1 MTSERQTRANR
12 ENAKKSTG
20 PRTAEG
26 KRKSSQNATTHGLL
40 SSADVVLDGEDA
52 ELFEELRAGARAAH
66 DPVGIWEELR
76 VDFLA
81 GDAWRA
87 LRATR
92 MVTGAQAVLRAE
104 QRESTRVTPRI
115 PSPLQKVMLRTQGID
130 PDAPAPAPAATELE
144 MEQWPHRS
152 LARLFRDDA
161 EGGALLER
169 AERYETRLRRR
180 MTETEL
186 ALEHLQ
192 DRRLKKK
199 G

>member
-1 MTSERQTRANR
+1 MPSERQVRANR

-20 PRTAEG
+20 PRTVEG
-26 KRKSSQNATTHGLL
+26 KRKSSQNAAKHHLL
-40 SSADVVLDGEDA
+40 SNVDVVLEGEDA
-52 ELFEELRAGARAAH
+52 DLFEEIRAGARSHHA
-66 DPVGIWEELR
+66 PVGIWEELR
-76 VDFLA
+76 IDFLA

-92 MVTGAQAVLRAE
+92 MVTGAQAVLHAE
-104 QRESTRVTPRI
+104 TQQSTKVIPRI

-130 PDAPAPAPAATELE
+130 LDAPAPAPVATDLE
-144 MEQWPHRS
+144 IEQTPHRS

-161 EGGALLER
+161 ESGALLER

-186 ALEHLQ
+186 DFEHIQ
-192 DRRLKKK
+192 DRRLKRKQ
-199 G
+199 